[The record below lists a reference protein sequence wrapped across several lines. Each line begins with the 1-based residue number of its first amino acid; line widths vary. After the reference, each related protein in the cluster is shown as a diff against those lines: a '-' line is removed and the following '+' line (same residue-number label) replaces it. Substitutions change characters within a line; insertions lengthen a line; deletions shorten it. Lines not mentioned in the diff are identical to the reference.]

1 MGETSTRTRSSAWTL
16 LRRAAEMER
25 VTWRSVC
32 LWLQGRHRARTP
44 GQTPYGY
51 VGVIKPI
58 LIVFI
63 VLSAV
68 EIPIFDLIVTH
79 MLPWRPA
86 RWIVLTLGIWGLTWM
101 FGLLA
106 TMTVHP
112 HLACTNG
119 LRLRHGAAVDI
130 TVLWDDIES
139 VRKAY
144 RSVAT
149 NKAVQFEQDGERRIL
164 NVGVGKQT
172 SLDVR
177 LRHPM
182 ALPLR
187 DGMSD
192 PVDEIRFYAD
202 DADGFPR
209 GPHAATSA

>member
-1 MGETSTRTRSSAWTL
+1 MGETRTRTRGSAAAL
-16 LRRAAEMER
+16 ARRAAEMEQ
-25 VTWRSVC
+25 TAWRSMYV
-32 LWLQGRHRARTP
+32 WLRGRHRTREP
-44 GQTPYGY
+44 GQTPYPY

-58 LIVFI
+58 LITFI

-79 MLPWRPA
+79 VLPWGPA
-86 RWIVLTLGIWGLTWM
+86 RWIVLTLGIWGLIWM

-112 HLACTNG
+112 HLAGAGG
-119 LRLRHGAAVDI
+119 LRLRHGATVDI
-130 TVLWDDIES
+130 TVPWADIES

-144 RSVAT
+144 RSVPT
-149 NKAVQFEQDGERRIL
+149 NRAVQFEQDGERRIL
-164 NVGVGKQT
+164 NLGVGKQT

-182 ALPLR
+182 TFPLR
-187 DGMSD
+187 DGVSE

-209 GPHAATSA
+209 GPHAVTPV